1 MSHPT
6 SGTIDHPAL
15 RIDDLGLKAEARPY
29 QRRIVRKT
37 SDMFT
42 GKYVNHRGEHECAAK
57 SVMIESPTGS
67 GKTVM
72 GLMGI
77 RELQQEIPDLVTGWV
92 AMRRNLLTQAEHE
105 NAAKGIHVP
114 NIHFTS
120 MFDKEPSALIAARA
134 AGRPIIL
141 CIDECQH
148 DSTDSMASLHTAIKP
163 DYILGLSAT
172 PFRVDRAKLLFDKV
186 IKDAGIHALIQDGY
200 LSRYHHYTI
209 PKWDPATVAAT
220 YLREPDRWGKSI
232 FYFVNLPQC
241 YELQN
246 LLTSAGIRC
255 DVVTGSSSA
264 KEREAQLEAFQ
275 DGAYNCLI
283 NCMVLT
289 EGFDCPPL
297 KTAWV
302 RDSVKGPTMQM
313 GGRVFRKHPSLPFK
327 QIVQSG
333 ETHWPFIKTALP
345 DEQYVWQEHEWRS
358 LKVNPHINL
367 MNANARQAIAE
378 VQVKLPDFLLKK
390 QAAKARRNAHRRLP

>member
-1 MSHPT
+1 MSQPT
-6 SGTIDHPAL
+6 SGTVDHPTL
-15 RIDDLGLKAEARPY
+15 LIDNLAGLKAEARPY

-42 GKYVNHRGEHECAAK
+42 GKFVNHRHEHECAAK

-77 RELQQEIPDLVTGWV
+77 KELQQEVPDLYVGWI
-92 AMRRNLLTQAEHE
+92 AMRRNLLTQAANE
-105 NAAKGIHVP
+105 NVEKGINVQ

-120 MFDKEPSALIAARA
+120 MFEKEPLQLMAARA
-134 AGRPIIL
+134 AGKPIML

-148 DSTDSMASLHTAIKP
+148 DSTDSMAHLHGLVKP

-209 PKWDPATVAAT
+209 PKWDPATVAET
-220 YLREPDRWGKSI
+220 YLRDPAHWGKSI

-241 YELQN
+241 FELQN
-246 LLTSAGIRC
+246 LLTMAGVRC

-264 KEREAQLEAFQ
+264 KEREAQLEGFQ
-275 DGAYNCLI
+275 NGDYDCLI

-313 GGRVFRKHPSLPFK
+313 GGRVFRKFPTLPFK

-345 DEQYVWQEHEWRS
+345 DEQYVWQETEWRS

-367 MNANARQAIAE
+367 MNHNSRLAIAE
-378 VQVKLPDFLLKK
+378 VEVKMPNFLLQFQAKK
-390 QAAKARRNAHRRLP
+390 NRRRTR